1 MEELVLEY
9 LNYNYDIILSS
20 FSSYKYTSRVS
31 VDISSTTVI
40 RDTCQIFGTGAK
52 DEEIEAI
59 INGWAKYKIG
69 LLLVKIN
76 NIKYQY
82 YSKFG
87 FDIKDVNEMNKL
99 ILQTDASTQL
109 CTLD

>member
-20 FSSYKYTSRVS
+20 FTSYKYISRVS
-31 VDISSTTVI
+31 ENIVSNTLL
-40 RDTCQIFGTGAK
+40 RDTSLIFGSGVK

-59 INGWAKYKIG
+59 INGWTKYKIG
-69 LLLVKIN
+69 LLSVKIN

-87 FDIKDVNEMNKL
+87 IDIKDVNEMNKL

-109 CTLD
+109 CT